1 MHEMRQNFKIWRSK
15 CVVTF
20 SIICN
25 LAESHFLSDP
35 QQARCSEDLLRNKIK
50 ALEAQLQLCL
60 QVKKKKSS
68 PAAGDT
74 EEQWAIDSYRYLDAF
89 SDDTTWLRYS

>member
-1 MHEMRQNFKIWRSK
+1 MLHGRRQNCKFWRSK
-15 CVVTF
+15 HFFF

-25 LAESHFLSDP
+25 SASSHFLSNL

-60 QVKKKKSS
+60 QVRTSS
-68 PAAGDT
+68 AAAGDT
-74 EEQWAIDSYRYLDAF
+74 K
-89 SDDTTWLRYS
+89 